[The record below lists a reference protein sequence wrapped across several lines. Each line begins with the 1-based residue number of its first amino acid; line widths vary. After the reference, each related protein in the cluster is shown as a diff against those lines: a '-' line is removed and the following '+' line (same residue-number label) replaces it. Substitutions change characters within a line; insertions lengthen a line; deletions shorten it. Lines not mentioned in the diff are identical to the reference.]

1 MAKTPYF
8 IDTSVTFAERLII
21 IMKKVAFLTLGCK
34 VNIYDTEAMQELF
47 AARGYE
53 IVDFEEKA
61 DIYIINTCTVT
72 NFGDKKSRQMIRR
85 AKRQNPDAIVAA
97 TGCYAQVAPDTVSQ
111 IEGINIVVGTNHRS
125 RIVDIV
131 EDYSDETKVLNA
143 VSDIRHEREF
153 EPLKISKLKD
163 RTRAYVKIQD
173 GCNRYCSYCIIPY
186 ARGPVRSRRPEEVV
200 EEVDRLAKNGFKEIV
215 LTGIHVASYGLDL
228 KCTNLTDIV
237 KKVNETEGIERI
249 RFSSMEPTAV
259 TEEFVDE
266 MKKMPKICD
275 HFPLSLQSGC
285 DRTLKA
291 MNRRYTADEYALA
304 VDRLRAAFPDVAI
317 TTDIIVGFP
326 GETEEDFLESI
337 AFARRVGLS
346 KIHVFPYSPKTGTP
360 AAKMKEQVAPDIKND
375 RASRLIAVS
384 DELNKKFIDTLKG
397 RTMPVLFEIRN
408 KDGYFE
414 GHTTNYIKVL
424 VKTEE
429 DLKNQILNVKIGEY
443 CGDETV
449 YGEI

>member
-1 MAKTPYF
+1 
-8 IDTSVTFAERLII
+8 
-21 IMKKVAFLTLGCK
+21 MKKVAFLTLGCK
-34 VNIYDTEAMQELF
+34 VNLYDTEAMQELF
-47 AARGYE
+47 AARGYD

-97 TGCYAQVAPDTVSQ
+97 TGCYAQVAPETVSK
-111 IEGINIVVGTNHRS
+111 IEGINIVVGTKHRS
-125 RIVDIV
+125 RIVDII
-131 EDYSDETKVLNA
+131 EDYTDETTVLNA
-143 VSDIRHEREF
+143 VEDIRHETEF
-153 EPLKISKLKD
+153 EPLKINKLKD
-163 RTRAYVKIQD
+163 RTRAYIKIQE

-186 ARGPVRSRRPEEVV
+186 ARGPVRSRRPEDVTAEV
-200 EEVDRLAKNGFKEIV
+200 ERLAQNGFKEVV

-228 KCTNLTDIV
+228 KCTNLIDIV
-237 KKVNETEGIERI
+237 KKVNETDGIERI

-259 TEEFVDE
+259 TEEFVAE

-285 DRTLKA
+285 DKTLKA

-304 VDRLRAAFPDVAI
+304 VDRLRAAYPDVAI

-326 GETEEDFLESI
+326 GETEEDFAESI
-337 AFARRVGLS
+337 NFAKRVKLS

-360 AAKMKEQVAPDIKND
+360 AAKMKDQVPPDIKND
-375 RASRLIAVS
+375 RAARLIAVS
-384 DELNKKFIDTLKG
+384 DELNKAFIDGLKG
-397 RTMPVLFEIRN
+397 KVMPVLFEIRN

-424 VKTEE
+424 VKTDK
-429 DLKNQILNVKIGEY
+429 DLRNQILNVKIGEY

-449 YGEI
+449 YGEL

>member
-1 MAKTPYF
+1 
-8 IDTSVTFAERLII
+8 
-21 IMKKVAFLTLGCK
+21 MKKVAFLTLGCK
-34 VNIYDTEAMQELF
+34 VNLYDTEAMQELF
-47 AARGYE
+47 AARGYD
-53 IVDFEEKA
+53 IVDFENMA

-97 TGCYAQVAPDTVSQ
+97 TGCYAQVAPDTVSK
-111 IEGINIVVGTNHRS
+111 IEGINIVVGTKHRA
-125 RIVDIV
+125 RIVDII
-131 EDYSDETKVLNA
+131 EDYTDETKVLNA
-143 VSDIRHEREF
+143 VSDIRHETEF

-163 RTRAYVKIQD
+163 RTRAYVKIQE

-200 EEVDRLAKNGFKEIV
+200 EEVKRLAQNGFKEVV

-237 KKVNETEGIERI
+237 KQVNETEGIERI

-259 TEEFVDE
+259 TEEFVAE

-285 DRTLKA
+285 DKTLKA

-304 VDRLRAAFPDVAI
+304 VDRLRGAFPDVAI

-360 AAKMKEQVAPDIKND
+360 AAKMKEQVPPDVKND
-375 RASRLIAVS
+375 RAARLIDVS

-397 RTMPVLFEIRN
+397 RTMQVLFEIRN

-429 DLKNQILNVKIGEY
+429 DLKNKILNVKIGEY

>member
-1 MAKTPYF
+1 
-8 IDTSVTFAERLII
+8 
-21 IMKKVAFLTLGCK
+21 MKKVAFLTLGCK
-34 VNIYDTEAMQELF
+34 VNLYDTEAMQELF
-47 AARGYE
+47 AARGYD
-53 IVDFEEKA
+53 IVDFEEQA

-85 AKRQNPDAIVAA
+85 AKRQNPNAIVAA

-259 TEEFVDE
+259 TEEFVAE

-304 VDRLRAAFPDVAI
+304 VDRLRTAFPDVAI

-360 AAKMKEQVAPDIKND
+360 AAKMKEQVPPDIKND

>member
-1 MAKTPYF
+1 
-8 IDTSVTFAERLII
+8 
-21 IMKKVAFLTLGCK
+21 MKKVAFLTLGCK
-34 VNIYDTEAMQELF
+34 VNLYDTEAMQELF
-47 AARGYE
+47 AARGYD
-53 IVDFEEKA
+53 IVDFENMA

-97 TGCYAQVAPDTVSQ
+97 TGCYAQVAPDTVSK
-111 IEGINIVVGTNHRS
+111 IEGINIVVGTKHRA
-125 RIVDIV
+125 RIVDII
-131 EDYSDETKVLNA
+131 EDYTDETKVLNA
-143 VSDIRHEREF
+143 VSDIRHETEF

-163 RTRAYVKIQD
+163 RTRAYVKIQE

-200 EEVDRLAKNGFKEIV
+200 EEVKRLAQNGFKEVV

-237 KKVNETEGIERI
+237 KQVNETEGIERI

-259 TEEFVDE
+259 TEEFVAE

-285 DRTLKA
+285 DKTLKA

-304 VDRLRAAFPDVAI
+304 VDRLRGAFPDVAI

-360 AAKMKEQVAPDIKND
+360 AAKMKEQVPPDVKND
-375 RASRLIAVS
+375 RAARLIAVS

-397 RTMPVLFEIRN
+397 RTMHVLFEIRN

-429 DLKNQILNVKIGEY
+429 DLKNKILNVKIGEY